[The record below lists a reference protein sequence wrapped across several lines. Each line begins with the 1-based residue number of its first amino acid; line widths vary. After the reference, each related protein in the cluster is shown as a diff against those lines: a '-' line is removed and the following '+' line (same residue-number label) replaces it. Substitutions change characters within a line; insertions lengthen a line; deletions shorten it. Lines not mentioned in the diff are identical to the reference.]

1 MIAFIE
7 ISEKRRAGVFQRI
20 YSCFRRD
27 YGVEIAVKHFCRMPY
42 LHVKIEDDSKKR
54 NVGELSKSVRKE
66 IHFLA
71 DVLRQHNM
79 REVCFPLGFPY
90 RKAVLDERF
99 AEVGLQSL
107 NEAIAGEVALQFAGD
122 GEKTAVIFAAG
133 LSPLCRDAIF
143 AVSTKFRFLLLCLES
158 GGADVHKELQER
170 YGISALLNPSKKR
183 IFDADFALFFDYPT
197 EKIELSPDC
206 TIFSVKSDILESV
219 SGGRAAAVESV
230 LLPERIRKEMPE
242 DFPEQPFLSE
252 AIKCGYIRKNEV
264 HLKAAVL
271 MEEAAVPLTLDN
283 P

>member
-1 MIAFIE
+1 MFAFIE
-7 ISEKRRAGVFQRI
+7 IGEKRRTGAFRRLC
-20 YSCFRRD
+20 SCFRRD

-42 LHVKIEDDSKKR
+42 LHVKIEDVSKEQ
-54 NVGELSKSVRKE
+54 NVGEVPKSVRKE

-71 DVLRQHNM
+71 DVLRRHNM
-79 REVCFPLGFPY
+79 REVCFHAGFPY

-99 AEVGLQSL
+99 VEVGIQGL
-107 NEAIAGEVALQFAGD
+107 NEALADEVVLQFAGD
-122 GEKTAVIFAAG
+122 GEKTAIIFAAG
-133 LSPLCRDAIF
+133 SSPLCRDAIF

-230 LLPERIRKEMPE
+230 LLPERIRKELPE

-264 HLKAAVL
+264 HLKTAVL
-271 MEEAAVPLTLDN
+271 MEETAVPLALDN